1 MKDITTTL
9 FRVPAYGISPVGGS
23 MLVAEPFTDER
34 YYFHG
39 VVSVIDYLAGEGAT
53 GVVMNNLTD
62 YTLPELLDGV
72 NADIKVP
79 VYCGGPSGQ
88 DRIFFIHTLG
98 SDIIPGAREYAPGLY
113 VGGDFDAIVNYINSG
128 YPVDGV
134 VRFFIGY
141 CSWCEGELEREIAHD
156 SWALAP
162 DGLAPE
168 DALTGGSDRY
178 WHRLVR
184 SLGPRYRSWQLIPR
198 NADYN

>member
-9 FRVPAYGISPVGGS
+9 FKVPAYGISPVSGS
-23 MLVAEPFTDER
+23 LLVAEPFTAQQF
-34 YYFHG
+34 YFHG
-39 VVSVIDYLAGEGAT
+39 VVSVIDYLADEGAT
-53 GVVMNNLTD
+53 GVVLNNITD
-62 YTLPELLDGV
+62 YTLPELLNGV
-72 NADIKVP
+72 NPDVKVP

-98 SDIIPGAREYAPGLY
+98 ADIVPGAREYAPGLY
-113 VGGDFDAIVNYINSG
+113 VGGDFGAIINYINAG

-141 CSWCEGELEREIAHD
+141 CSWCEGELEREISHN
-156 SWALAP
+156 SWALVTE
-162 DGLAPE
+162 DLEPE
-168 DALTGGSDRY
+168 DVLSGGNDHY

-198 NADYN
+198 YADYN